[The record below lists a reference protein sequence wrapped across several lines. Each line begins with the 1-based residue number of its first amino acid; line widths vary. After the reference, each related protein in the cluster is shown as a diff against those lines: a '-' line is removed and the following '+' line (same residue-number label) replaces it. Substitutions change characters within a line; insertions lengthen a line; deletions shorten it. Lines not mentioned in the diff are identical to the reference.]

1 MCSLQVC
8 AGVSLCGYMD
18 VYEHVCLCAGG
29 QMCARMCTLFGGQR
43 LTSGLVFQELCTL
56 FAGLSVRLGW
66 LASELQDLH
75 SPPPPLLITSRSHT
89 WLFTWV
95 LASCLCDTLLN
106 ELLPSLSTK
115 CLSIFVVVFFLFLV
129 KYNRTA
135 VIL

>member
-1 MCSLQVC
+1 
-8 AGVSLCGYMD
+8 MD

-75 SPPPPLLITSRSHT
+75 SPPPPIVDYKQEPH
-89 WLFTWV
+89 
-95 LASCLCDTLLN
+95 LAFYMGSG
-106 ELLPSLSTK
+106 
-115 CLSIFVVVFFLFLV
+115 IMLV
-129 KYNRTA
+129 
-135 VIL
+135 